1 MTYTN
6 PILDMFER
14 DRVRAY
20 WRRKA
25 KEQEKKEQEKNEDE
39 WSPEKEPIII

>member
-14 DRVRAY
+14 DRIGAY
-20 WRRKA
+20 WLRKA
-25 KEQEKKEQEKNEDE
+25 KEQKEKEQEQIEGS
-39 WSPEKEPIII
+39 WSPEKEPIMI

>member
-6 PILDMFER
+6 PNYDMFKR
-14 DRVRAY
+14 DRVEAY

-25 KEQEKKEQEKNEDE
+25 KEQETKKQEETDSP
-39 WSPEKEPIII
+39 WSPEKEPIMI

>member
-6 PILDMFER
+6 PILDMFKR
-14 DRVRAY
+14 DRVEAY
-20 WRRKA
+20 WARRA
-25 KEQEKKEQEKNEDE
+25 KEQEKRKQEQIEGE